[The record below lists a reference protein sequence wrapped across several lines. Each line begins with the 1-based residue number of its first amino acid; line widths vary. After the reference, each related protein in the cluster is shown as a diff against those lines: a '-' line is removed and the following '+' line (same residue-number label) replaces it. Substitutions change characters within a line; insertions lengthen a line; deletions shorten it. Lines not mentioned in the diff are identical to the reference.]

1 MKRRP
6 WLLAGLALATP
17 AAARTRAEAQ
27 RQALV
32 FPRDHGAHLHTRIEW
47 WYLTGW
53 RGAFEAPTQGF
64 QVTFFRARTGLDGAT
79 ARRFAPRQLLFAH
92 AALTDLGGRTH
103 RHAERIVRWN
113 GDPAAELAAAALD
126 DAALHI
132 GRWRLAR
139 DGTGWQAE
147 IDDPPLSLRLRHTQ
161 PLLLQGDAGWSRKG
175 PQPEQASHYV
185 SEPQLDL
192 ASPAGGGRA
201 WMDHEW
207 SDQLL
212 HPQAVGWDWAGI
224 NLIDGSALTVF
235 RLRRADASVLWS
247 GGSWRAAGGTP
258 RNFGADEL
266 RMTPE
271 RTWLSGATGA
281 RYPLDWT
288 LDTPAGRFG
297 LRALLDAQELDARR
311 STGNV
316 YWEGLSE
323 LLDVQGRRVG
333 LGYLELTGYAGQLR
347 L

>member
-17 AAARTRAEAQ
+17 ALAGTSPDTQ
-27 RQALV
+27 RPVLV
-32 FPRDHGAHLHTRIEW
+32 FPRDHGAHLQTRIEW

-64 QVTFFRARTGLDGAT
+64 QITFFRARTGLDAAGGSQ
-79 ARRFAPRQLLFAH
+79 FAPRQLLFAH
-92 AALTDLGGRTH
+92 AALTDLRARTH
-103 RHAERIVRWN
+103 RHAERMVRWN
-113 GDPAAELAAAALD
+113 GDPGAALAAAALD
-126 DAALHI
+126 DAAVHI

-139 DGTGWQAE
+139 DSAGWRAE
-147 IDDPPLSLRLRHTQ
+147 IDDPALSLRLRRTQ
-161 PLLLQGDAGWSRKG
+161 PVLLQGDAGWSRKG

-224 NLIDGSALTVF
+224 NLADGSALTVF
-235 RLRRADASVLWS
+235 RLRRADGSVLWS
-247 GGSWRAAGGTP
+247 GGSWRAADGAM
-258 RNFGADEL
+258 RNFGAGEVW
-266 RMTPE
+266 MKPQ

-281 RYPLDWT
+281 RYPLHWT
-288 LDTPAGRFG
+288 LDTPAGRFE

-323 LLDVQGRRVG
+323 LRNALGRRVG
-333 LGYLELTGYAGQLR
+333 LGYLELTGYAGR
-347 L
+347 LSL